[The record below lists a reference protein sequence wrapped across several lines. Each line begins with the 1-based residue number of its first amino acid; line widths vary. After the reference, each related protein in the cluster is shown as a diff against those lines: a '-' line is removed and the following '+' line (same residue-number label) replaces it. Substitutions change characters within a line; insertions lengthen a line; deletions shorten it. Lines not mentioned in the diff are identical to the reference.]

1 MSIALEPARH
11 AVLHTLR
18 RYLAPA
24 LCILLP
30 LFFYLVIFQP
40 IVVGTVLGGQS
51 QGASPLKI
59 FPSAI
64 VNANCPVAS
73 DERDQAAPSTLSVE
87 ELSTLVTSN
96 DLSGRYLFSI
106 ASALLRLMSII
117 AVAFAFLI
125 IAHRTA
131 PHKAILVIC
140 LALAVGIFVTLTYRP
155 APIDARDILVFP
167 IMEAVVLAKAQS
179 PFLSGV
185 PKDVVDNIVRWD
197 LRFGVISTGV
207 VLAGFASIA
216 KPAQP
221 GELTARR
228 LKERL
233 FDLQRFTVVMAIIPI
248 LTVLITKSMIG
259 WQMGFLCDS
268 SRHALAPLGAAV
280 GNYWGAISTGV
291 ILAALLPA
299 YFAWREDVERFSS
312 REMHEKSERE
322 RREFLS
328 GEGLEFAPATSIPT
342 LITVAAPAAAG
353 PFLDLVSPVFFR

>member
-1 MSIALEPARH
+1 MNPN
-11 AVLHTLR
+11 
-18 RYLAPA
+18 
-24 LCILLP
+24 
-30 LFFYLVIFQP
+30 
-40 IVVGTVLGGQS
+40 
-51 QGASPLKI
+51 
-59 FPSAI
+59 FP
-64 VNANCPVAS
+64 
-73 DERDQAAPSTLSVE
+73 DGL
-87 ELSTLVTSN
+87 
-96 DLSGRYLFSI
+96 
-106 ASALLRLMSII
+106 LLRLMSIV

-125 IAHRTA
+125 IGHRTT
-131 PHKAILVIC
+131 PDKTILVVS
-140 LALAVGIFVTLTYRP
+140 LALVAGIFVTLSYRP

-167 IMEAVVLAKAQS
+167 IMEAVALAKAQS
-179 PFLSGV
+179 PFLRDV
-185 PKDVVDNIVRWD
+185 PRDVVDNIVRWD

-248 LTVLITKSMIG
+248 LTVLITKSMIA

-280 GNYWGAISTGV
+280 GNYWGAVSTGV

-299 YFAWREDVERFSS
+299 YFAWREDIEQFTS

-322 RREFLS
+322 RREFLA

-342 LITVAAPAAAG
+342 LIAVAAPAAAG
-353 PFLDLVSPVFFR
+353 PFLDLVSPVFFG